1 MKEQDIPEAVVN
13 SIHKIVGM
21 YYSEEERHYEESED
35 EPTDHIFHDLE
46 LVGRW
51 VESLSPW
58 LSTT

>member
-21 YYSEEERHYEESED
+21 YYSEEEKHYEESED

-51 VESLSPW
+51 VESLSP
-58 LSTT
+58 